1 MNFNSFDDEF
11 NLQDIENANPVE
23 RSVTVLPP
31 PSPMSRSNQVNFFT
45 ADNFEEQNQ
54 FFFQQAAKTSSARIQ
69 ELPDYYIM
77 DSTHL
82 RLTSKNSRI
91 LNAVNHPLDAVESA
105 MKLLSNLNV
114 QFTRSPKGKIKGIIT
129 QGSATSNF
137 RVHVFT
143 DGADTIIEFH
153 LRNGDRF
160 LFQRFYAQMGKL
172 LDNTNTDK
180 YVVNFNPN
188 TNSNQSISL
197 FNMSTSN
204 TGKTECY

>member
-1 MNFNSFDDEF
+1 SQRKFQLSFFLYTFYNTMNFNSFDDECF
-11 NLQDIENANPVE
+11 SLHDIENAVE

-82 RLTSKNSRI
+82 RLTHSNQ
-91 LNAVNHPLDAVESA
+91 LMNAVNHPLDAVESA

-160 LFQRFYAQMGKL
+160 LFQRFYASMGKL
-172 LDNTNTDK
+172 
-180 YVVNFNPN
+180 
-188 TNSNQSISL
+188 
-197 FNMSTSN
+197 
-204 TGKTECY
+204 